1 MTETVGLPLMSPLYG
16 PRNLP
21 SMGKPVLGYDVR
33 ILNDNGNETPPG
45 EIGQIAIGAD
55 PGRTVM
61 KGYFKNPKATEETM
75 RDGWLYT
82 GDNAYYDE
90 QGYFYFIDRG
100 KDIIKRGG
108 ENVAPSEIEAAIKQ
122 INGVADV
129 AVVGMPDEMFDE
141 VPQAFVPQ
149 AFVIPHP
156 GATLTEEGIMEGC
169 RQSLT
174 GSKSLL
180 PTVTFCDEFPRT
192 SVGKIQKHLLRDQ
205 ALNSA

>member
-1 MTETVGLPLMSPLYG
+1 
-16 PRNLP
+16 
-21 SMGKPVLGYDVR
+21 
-33 ILNDNGNETPPG
+33 
-45 EIGQIAIGAD
+45 
-55 PGRTVM
+55 M
-61 KGYFKNPKATEETM
+61 KGYFKNPQATNETIQ
-75 RDGWLYT
+75 DGWLYT

-90 QGYFYFIDRG
+90 QGYFYFVDRG

-141 VPQAFVPQ
+141 VPQAFV
-149 AFVIPHP
+149 ILSP
-156 GATLTEEGIMEGC
+156 GATLTEEQIIEGC

-174 GSKSLL
+174 RFKV
-180 PTVTFCDEFPRT
+180 PVAVTFCDEFPRT

-205 ALNSA
+205 ALESTD

>member
-1 MTETVGLPLMSPLYG
+1 
-16 PRNLP
+16 
-21 SMGKPVLGYDVR
+21 
-33 ILNDNGNETPPG
+33 
-45 EIGQIAIGAD
+45 
-55 PGRTVM
+55 M
-61 KGYFKNPKATEETM
+61 KGYFKNPKATEETI

-90 QGYFYFIDRG
+90 QGYFYFVDRG

-122 INGVADV
+122 INGVSDV

-141 VPQAFVPQ
+141 VPQAFVILQ
-149 AFVIPHP
+149 P
-156 GATLTEEGIMEGC
+156 GVTLTEEGIIEGC

-174 GSKSLL
+174 RFKV
-180 PTVTFCDEFPRT
+180 PVAVTFCDEFPRT

-205 ALNSA
+205 ALGSDE